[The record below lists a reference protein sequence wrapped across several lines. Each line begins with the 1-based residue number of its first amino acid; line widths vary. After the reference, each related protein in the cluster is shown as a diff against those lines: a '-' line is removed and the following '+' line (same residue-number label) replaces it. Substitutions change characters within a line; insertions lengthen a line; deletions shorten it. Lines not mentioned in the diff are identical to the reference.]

1 MARAASAASTG
12 AVDWVEANRAAP
24 TRTSF
29 TSRPGVEAKAWLTR
43 RIQEPQCMLSMR
55 RVNSLKGGLLY

>member
-1 MARAASAASTG
+1 MG
-12 AVDWVEANRAAP
+12 AGDWVEVKRAAP

-55 RVNSLKGGLLY
+55 RVNSLNVGLLC